1 MSEQHGGDHEHG
13 AAGRNGHMGDSTVQT
28 VQVPGTLEVS
38 GGQYSQGGIGPNQE
52 YRLAPQVGQLDAGT
66 CLGNKGC
73 RAGQM
78 DLDARYIQAP
88 ALPPGGTGVNPERAP
103 GAGILPLN
111 FMGILIICFRVRCPW
126 GNSKFL

>member
-66 CLGNKGC
+66 YLRNAGY
-73 RAGQM
+73 RVGQM
-78 DLDARYIQAP
+78 DL
-88 ALPPGGTGVNPERAP
+88 
-103 GAGILPLN
+103 GAGFIRALGGFSSRYDGFGVKWRGSAPQTPLPCLLYT
-111 FMGILIICFRVRCPW
+111 FPSPRE
-126 GNSKFL
+126 